1 MNFESKGKKFK
12 SLKTSIKSDF
22 GKGNTM
28 SHQNKSSWEF
38 PSNDRPLVHLGLM
51 ESSQIL
57 VLRLQ
62 NTSTD
67 NWFTL
72 EFIGAID
79 SALNQCLKLGLS
91 QVSLI
96 TIGNN
101 PKIYSNGLYLNE
113 AFEKGQPYF
122 DKYMKLVQRMLV
134 FPMPTIAALNGHAYA
149 GGCV

>member
-1 MNFESKGKKFK
+1 MSQK
-12 SLKTSIKSDF
+12 SWD
-22 GKGNTM
+22 
-28 SHQNKSSWEF
+28 F
-38 PSNDRPLVHLGLM
+38 PSKDRALVHLELI
-51 ESSQIL
+51 ENDEIL
-57 VLRLQ
+57 LLKLQ
-62 NTSTD
+62 NTSPD

-72 EFIGAID
+72 EFVSAID
-79 SALNQCLKLGLS
+79 SALDQSLKLGLN

-122 DKYMKLVQRMLV
+122 DRYMKLVQKMLV